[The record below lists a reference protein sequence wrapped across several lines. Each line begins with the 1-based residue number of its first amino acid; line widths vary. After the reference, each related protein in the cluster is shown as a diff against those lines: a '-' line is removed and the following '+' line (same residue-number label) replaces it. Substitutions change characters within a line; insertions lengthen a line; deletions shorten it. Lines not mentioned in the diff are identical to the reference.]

1 MKINFFK
8 NNYIDWCVSTLSMS
22 LSVLVSTEY
31 LLQIST
37 TFSTM
42 A

>member
-8 NNYIDWCVSTLSMS
+8 NNYIDWRVSTLMS